1 MPRGSSEPTVPVS
14 AFVEF
19 LRETVQVMEA
29 TVARMVEELREE
41 RRLTRQDMYVALNA
55 AERYNTAIVEAVREG
70 NTHLVDRLLA
80 EHRSYVEEIKSVMNP
95 PLPEGMETT
104 QHLTEQQEDA
114 VWAHAQGHLTNA
126 ELERVLADTEI
137 VPFEM

>member
-1 MPRGSSEPTVPVS
+1 MPRGSSEATVPVS
-14 AFVEF
+14 AFLEF
-19 LRETVQVMEA
+19 LRETVQVMEN
-29 TVARMVEELREE
+29 TVARLVEEQRHHNE
-41 RRLTRQDMYVALNA
+41 ALV
-55 AERYNTAIVEAVREG
+55 RAVREG
-70 NTHLVDRLLA
+70 NTNLVNRLLA

-114 VWAHAQGHLTNA
+114 VWARAQGYLTNA

-137 VPFEM
+137 VPFE

>member
-14 AFVEF
+14 TFLEF

-29 TVARMVEELREE
+29 TVARMVEEQRHHNE
-41 RRLTRQDMYVALNA
+41 ALV
-55 AERYNTAIVEAVREG
+55 RAVREG
-70 NTHLVDRLLA
+70 NTNLVNRLLA